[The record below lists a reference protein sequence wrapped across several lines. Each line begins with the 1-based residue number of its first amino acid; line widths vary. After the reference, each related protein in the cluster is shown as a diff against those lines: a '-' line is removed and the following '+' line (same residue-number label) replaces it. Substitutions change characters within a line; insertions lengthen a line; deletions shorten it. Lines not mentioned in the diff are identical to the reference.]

1 MESTTPLAKSESS
14 AVSAAEGH
22 RPRVTFLSL
31 LVGSLFVF
39 CIAAG
44 APYANMV
51 LRGSYMAL
59 DFSNAGAIFL
69 FFFFMLLV
77 PAILRH
83 FRLKFHDHELVVIY
97 IMALVGSSIA
107 TLGLTENFLP
117 IISGGLYYANSEN
130 AWAEQIHPYTRRWMF
145 PQDWEAVKYFYE
157 GLPTGYPIPWA
168 AWIKPLL
175 CWLPAILALYF
186 AMICTTVILRRQ
198 WIQHERLIFPLV
210 QLPLAILA
218 EGEQTSRYKPFFKN
232 PIMWTGFAIPFTVG
246 SMRALHNY
254 HNFIPD
260 INLVASFPFFRQTT
274 EVTIALSFPMVGFS
288 YFVNLDIALGIWL
301 FNLIARIEE
310 GCLNMLGVS
319 STEVLDFS
327 GPSPLVAHQGMGAI
341 IVLVI
346 FGFWMGRR
354 HLAQVF
360 RKAFQGDE
368 SIDDSDE
375 ILSYRVAVLGLLVS
389 NLFIGWWLLEAGMA
403 FWVVPIY
410 LFALFLLCIGVS
422 RVVSEG
428 GVASTRTPLIPTAF
442 VASGLGSSTLGP
454 QNLTVLGMTYVWATS
469 LRNLLMASC
478 ANGLKLAE
486 EYLPGSKHALFW
498 AMLLAIVVSLV
509 SSIWAVLYLSYS
521 YGGINLNGWFFGPSG
536 MPVYPF
542 NFVSRELNSP
552 DGPDIGGWLATA
564 AGGSIMALLMV
575 ARQYLTWWPLHPLGF
590 AISTNA
596 MTNYIW
602 FSVFL
607 AWLIKGLVLKYGGP
621 ALFQRTR
628 PFFLGLIAGQFSCA
642 GIWLLIDY
650 FTGMTDNNIYW
661 V

>member
-1 MESTTPLAKSESS
+1 MASTTPLGKSERS
-14 AVSAAEGH
+14 AVSAAEGP
-22 RPRVTFLSL
+22 RPRVTFLAL

-69 FFFFMLLV
+69 FFFFVLLV
-77 PAILRH
+77 PAILKH
-83 FRLKFHDHELVVIY
+83 SRLKFHDHELAVIY

-117 IISGGLYYANSEN
+117 IISGGLYYASSEN
-130 AWAEQIHPYTRRWMF
+130 AWTEQIHPYVRRWML
-145 PQDWEAVKYFYE
+145 PQDWEAIKYFYE
-157 GLPTGYPIPWA
+157 GLPTGYAIPWS

-175 CWLPAILALYF
+175 CWIPAILALYF
-186 AMICTTVILRRQ
+186 AMICTMVILRRQ
-198 WIQHERLIFPLV
+198 WIQHERLTFPLI
-210 QLPLAILA
+210 QLPLAMIA
-218 EGEQTSRYKPFFKN
+218 EGEQTSRCKPFFKN

-254 HNFIPD
+254 YNFIPD

-310 GCLNMLGVS
+310 GCLNILGVS
-319 STEVLDFS
+319 STETLDFS
-327 GPSPLVAHQGMGAI
+327 GPSPLVAHQGMGAM

-360 RKAFQGDE
+360 RKAFLNDE

-442 VASGLGSSTLGP
+442 VTSGLGSSALGP

-486 EYLPGSKHALFW
+486 EYLPGGKRALFW
-498 AMLLAIVVSLV
+498 AILLAIVVSLV
-509 SSIWAVLYLSYS
+509 SSIWSVLYLSYS

-552 DGPDIGGWLATA
+552 DGPDIGGWVATA

-575 ARQYLTWWPLHPLGF
+575 ARQHLTWWPLHPLGF

>member
-130 AWAEQIHPYTRRWMF
+130 AWAEQIHPYTHRWMF

-157 GLPTGYPIPWA
+157 GLPTGYPIPWS

-210 QLPLAILA
+210 QLPLAILE

-354 HLAQVF
+354 HFAQVF

-442 VASGLGSSTLGP
+442 VTSGLGSSTLGP

-542 NFVSRELNSP
+542 NFVSRELNSL

-628 PFFLGLIAGQFSCA
+628 PFFMGLIAGQFSCA

>member
-1 MESTTPLAKSESS
+1 MASTTPLGKSESS
-14 AVSAAEGH
+14 AVSAAEGP
-22 RPRVTFLSL
+22 RPRVTFFAL

-69 FFFFMLLV
+69 FFFFLLLV
-77 PAILRH
+77 PAILKH
-83 FRLKFHDHELVVIY
+83 FRLTFHNHELAVIY

-117 IISGGLYYANSEN
+117 IISGGLYYASSEN
-130 AWAEQIHPYTRRWMF
+130 AWAEQIHPYVRRWML
-145 PQDWEAVKYFYE
+145 PQDWEAIKYFYE
-157 GLPTGYPIPWA
+157 GLPTGYAIPWS

-186 AMICTTVILRRQ
+186 AMICTMVILRRQ
-198 WIQHERLIFPLV
+198 WIQHERLTFPLV
-210 QLPLAILA
+210 QLPLAMIA
-218 EGEQTSRYKPFFKN
+218 EGEQTSRCKPFFKN

-310 GCLNMLGVS
+310 GCLNILGVS
-319 STEVLDFS
+319 STETLDFS
-327 GPSPLVAHQGMGAI
+327 GPSPLVAHQGMGAM

-354 HLAQVF
+354 HLVQVF
-360 RKAFQGDE
+360 RKAFLNDE

-442 VASGLGSSTLGP
+442 VTSGLGSSTLGP

-486 EYLPGSKHALFW
+486 EYLPGGKRALFW
-498 AMLLAIVVSLV
+498 AILLAIVVSLV
-509 SSIWAVLYLSYS
+509 SSIWSVLYLSYS
-521 YGGINLNGWFFGPSG
+521 YGGINLNSWFFGPSG

-575 ARQYLTWWPLHPLGF
+575 ARQHLTWWPLHPLGF

>member
-1 MESTTPLAKSESS
+1 MASTTPLGKSESS
-14 AVSAAEGH
+14 AVSAAERP
-22 RPRVTFLSL
+22 RPRVTFLAL
-31 LVGSLFVF
+31 LVGCLFVF

-69 FFFFMLLV
+69 FFFFVLLV
-77 PAILRH
+77 PAILKH
-83 FRLKFHDHELVVIY
+83 FRLHFHNHELAVIY

-117 IISGGLYYANSEN
+117 IISGGLYYASSEN
-130 AWAEQIHPYTRRWMF
+130 AWAEQIHPYVRRWML
-145 PQDWEAVKYFYE
+145 PQDWEAIKYFYE
-157 GLPTGYPIPWA
+157 GLPTGYAIPWS

-175 CWLPAILALYF
+175 CWIPAILALYF
-186 AMICTTVILRRQ
+186 AMICTMVILRRQ
-198 WIQHERLIFPLV
+198 WIQHERLTFPLV
-210 QLPLAILA
+210 QLPLAMIA
-218 EGEQTSRYKPFFKN
+218 EGEQTSRCKPFFKN

-310 GCLNMLGVS
+310 GSLNILGVS
-319 STEVLDFS
+319 STETLDFS
-327 GPSPLVAHQGMGAI
+327 GPSPLVAHQGMGAM

-360 RKAFQGDE
+360 RKAFLNDK

-442 VASGLGSSTLGP
+442 VTSGLGSSALGP
-454 QNLTVLGMTYVWATS
+454 QSLTVLGMTYVWATS

-486 EYLPGSKHALFW
+486 EYLPGGKRALFW
-498 AMLLAIVVSLV
+498 AILLAIVVSLV
-509 SSIWAVLYLSYS
+509 SSIWSVLYLSYS
-521 YGGINLNGWFFGPSG
+521 YGGINLNSWFFGPSG

-552 DGPDIGGWLATA
+552 DGPDIGGWVATA

-575 ARQYLTWWPLHPLGF
+575 ARQHLTWWPLHPLGF

-621 ALFQRTR
+621 ALFQQTR

>member
-1 MESTTPLAKSESS
+1 MASTTPLGKSESS
-14 AVSAAEGH
+14 AVSAAEGP
-22 RPRVTFLSL
+22 RPRVTFLAL
-31 LVGSLFVF
+31 LVGCLFVF

-69 FFFFMLLV
+69 FFFFVLLV

-83 FRLKFHDHELVVIY
+83 FRLKFHNHELAVIY

-117 IISGGLYYANSEN
+117 IISGGLYYASSEN
-130 AWAEQIHPYTRRWMF
+130 AWAEQIHPYVRRWML
-145 PQDWEAVKYFYE
+145 PQDWEAIKYFYE
-157 GLPTGYPIPWA
+157 GLPTGYAIPWS

-186 AMICTTVILRRQ
+186 AMICTMVILRRQ
-198 WIQHERLIFPLV
+198 WIQHERLTFPLV
-210 QLPLAILA
+210 QLPLAIIA
-218 EGEQTSRYKPFFKN
+218 EEEQTSRCKPFFKN

-254 HNFIPD
+254 HSFIPD

-310 GCLNMLGVS
+310 GSLNILGVS
-319 STEVLDFS
+319 STETLDFS
-327 GPSPLVAHQGMGAI
+327 GPSPLVAHQGMGAM

-360 RKAFQGDE
+360 RKAFLNDE

-442 VASGLGSSTLGP
+442 VTSGLGSSALGP

-486 EYLPGSKHALFW
+486 EYLPGGKRALLW
-498 AMLLAIVVSLV
+498 AILLSIVVSLV
-509 SSIWAVLYLSYS
+509 SSIWSVLYLSYS
-521 YGGINLNGWFFGPSG
+521 YGGINLNSWFFGPSG

-575 ARQYLTWWPLHPLGF
+575 ARQHLTWWPLHPLGF

>member
-1 MESTTPLAKSESS
+1 MASTTPLGKSERS
-14 AVSAAEGH
+14 AVSAAEGP
-22 RPRVTFLSL
+22 RPRVTFLAL

-69 FFFFMLLV
+69 FFFFVLLV
-77 PAILRH
+77 PAVLKH
-83 FRLKFHDHELVVIY
+83 FRLKFHDHELAVIY

-117 IISGGLYYANSEN
+117 IISGGLYYASSEN
-130 AWAEQIHPYTRRWMF
+130 AWTEQIHPYVRRWML
-145 PQDWEAVKYFYE
+145 PQDWEAIKYFYE
-157 GLPTGYPIPWA
+157 GLPTGYAIPWS

-175 CWLPAILALYF
+175 CWIPAILALYF
-186 AMICTTVILRRQ
+186 AMICTMVILRRQ
-198 WIQHERLIFPLV
+198 WIQHERLTFPLI
-210 QLPLAILA
+210 QLPLAMIA
-218 EGEQTSRYKPFFKN
+218 EGEQTSRCKPFFKN

-254 HNFIPD
+254 YNFIPD

-310 GCLNMLGVS
+310 GCLNILGVS
-319 STEVLDFS
+319 STETLDFS
-327 GPSPLVAHQGMGAI
+327 GPSPLVAHQGMGAM

-360 RKAFQGDE
+360 RKAFLNDA

-442 VASGLGSSTLGP
+442 VTSGLGSSALGP

-486 EYLPGSKHALFW
+486 EYLPGGKRALFW
-498 AMLLAIVVSLV
+498 AILLAIVVSLV
-509 SSIWAVLYLSYS
+509 SSIWSVLYLSYS

-552 DGPDIGGWLATA
+552 DGPDIGGWVATA

-575 ARQYLTWWPLHPLGF
+575 ARQHLTWWPLHPLGF

>member
-1 MESTTPLAKSESS
+1 MASTTPLGKSESS
-14 AVSAAEGH
+14 AVSAAEEP
-22 RPRVTFLSL
+22 RPRVTFLAL

-69 FFFFMLLV
+69 FFFFVLLV
-77 PAILRH
+77 PAILKH
-83 FRLKFHDHELVVIY
+83 SRLKLHDHELAVIY

-117 IISGGLYYANSEN
+117 IISGGLYYASSEN
-130 AWAEQIHPYTRRWMF
+130 AWTEQIHPYVRRWML
-145 PQDWEAVKYFYE
+145 PQDWEAIKYFYE
-157 GLPTGYPIPWA
+157 GLPTGYAIPWS

-175 CWLPAILALYF
+175 CWIPAILALYF
-186 AMICTTVILRRQ
+186 AMICTMVILRRQ
-198 WIQHERLIFPLV
+198 WIQHERLTFPLV
-210 QLPLAILA
+210 QLPLAMIA
-218 EGEQTSRYKPFFKN
+218 EGEQTSRCKPFFKN

-254 HNFIPD
+254 YNFIPD

-301 FNLIARIEE
+301 FNLIARLEE
-310 GCLNMLGVS
+310 GCLNILGVS
-319 STEVLDFS
+319 STETLDFS
-327 GPSPLVAHQGMGAI
+327 GPSPLVAHQGMGAM

-360 RKAFQGDE
+360 RKAFLNDE

-389 NLFIGWWLLEAGMA
+389 NLFIGWWLMEAGMA

-442 VASGLGSSTLGP
+442 VTSGLGSSALGP

-486 EYLPGSKHALFW
+486 EYLPGGKRALFW
-498 AMLLAIVVSLV
+498 AILLAIVVSLV
-509 SSIWAVLYLSYS
+509 SSIWSVLYLSYS

-552 DGPDIGGWLATA
+552 DGPDIGGWVATA

-575 ARQYLTWWPLHPLGF
+575 ARQHLTWWPLHPLGF

-642 GIWLLIDY
+642 GVWLLIDY

>member
-442 VASGLGSSTLGP
+442 VTSGLGSSTLGP

-628 PFFLGLIAGQFSCA
+628 PFFMGLIAGQFSCA

>member
-1 MESTTPLAKSESS
+1 MQSTTPLAKSESS
-14 AVSAAEGH
+14 AVSAAEGP

-310 GCLNMLGVS
+310 GGLNMLGVS

-486 EYLPGSKHALFW
+486 EYLPGSKRALFW

>member
-1 MESTTPLAKSESS
+1 MQSTTPLAKSESS
-14 AVSAAEGH
+14 AVSAAEGP
-22 RPRVTFLSL
+22 RPRVTLLSL

-157 GLPTGYPIPWA
+157 GLPTGYPIPWS

-310 GCLNMLGVS
+310 GCLNMLGVY

-354 HLAQVF
+354 HFAQVF
-360 RKAFQGDE
+360 RKAFQGDA

-486 EYLPGSKHALFW
+486 EYLPGSKRALFW

-536 MPVYPF
+536 MPIYPF

-564 AGGSIMALLMV
+564 AGGGIMALLMV

>member
-31 LVGSLFVF
+31 LVGSLFVS

-319 STEVLDFS
+319 SAEVLDFS

-486 EYLPGSKHALFW
+486 EYLPGNKRALFW

>member
-1 MESTTPLAKSESS
+1 MEKTTPLGKSESS
-14 AVSAAEGH
+14 AVSAAEGP
-22 RPRVTFLSL
+22 RPRVTFLAL
-31 LVGSLFVF
+31 LVGCLFVF

-69 FFFFMLLV
+69 FFFFVLLV
-77 PAILRH
+77 PAILKH
-83 FRLKFHDHELVVIY
+83 SRLKFHDHELAVIY

-117 IISGGLYYANSEN
+117 IISGGLYYASSEN
-130 AWAEQIHPYTRRWMF
+130 AWAEQIHPYVRRWML
-145 PQDWEAVKYFYE
+145 PQDWEAIKYFYE
-157 GLPTGYPIPWA
+157 GLPTGYAIPWS

-186 AMICTTVILRRQ
+186 AMICTMVILRRQ
-198 WIQHERLIFPLV
+198 WIQHERLTFPLV
-210 QLPLAILA
+210 QLPLAMIA
-218 EGEQTSRYKPFFKN
+218 EDEQTSRCKPFFKN

-310 GCLNMLGVS
+310 GGLNILGVS
-319 STEVLDFS
+319 STETLDFS
-327 GPSPLVAHQGMGAI
+327 GPSPLVAHQGMGAM

-360 RKAFQGDE
+360 RKAFLNDA

-442 VASGLGSSTLGP
+442 VTSGLGSSALGP

-486 EYLPGSKHALFW
+486 EYLPGGKRTLFW
-498 AMLLAIVVSLV
+498 AILLAIVVSLV
-509 SSIWAVLYLSYS
+509 SSIWSVLYLSYS

-552 DGPDIGGWLATA
+552 DGPDIGGWVATA

-575 ARQYLTWWPLHPLGF
+575 ARQHLTWRPLHPLGF

-628 PFFLGLIAGQFSCA
+628 PFFLDLIAGQFSCA

>member
-210 QLPLAILA
+210 QLPLAILE

>member
-1 MESTTPLAKSESS
+1 MESTTPLAKSENS

-83 FRLKFHDHELVVIY
+83 FRLKFRDHELVVIY

-486 EYLPGSKHALFW
+486 EYLPGNKRALFW